1 MNNNEKNETYEEKDY
16 KVHIF
21 AFQGAFVALLLTA
34 VLIIKFLNTDLF
46 TKISVFYEEKFGNE
60 TSMQDIFGSYPE
72 YSDFDVDEYTV
83 YSE

>member
-1 MNNNEKNETYEEKDY
+1 MNNNENNEKYEEKDY

-46 TKISVFYEEKFGNE
+46 TEISVFYEQKFGND
-60 TSMQDIFGSYPE
+60 TSMRDIFGSYPE
-72 YSDFDVDEYTV
+72 YSDFDGDEYTV